1 MAGLSRLGA
10 EGEEIMTRAFL
21 LVLCLMLFGC
31 DDGENKTAQYALN
44 NLVYVRDVRTGLCF
58 AFYWGGSAH
67 GGPGFTTVPC
77 EAVLD
82 YLPKYPACERP
93 SREESNEV

>member
-1 MAGLSRLGA
+1 MAGLSGLEAEGA
-10 EGEEIMTRAFL
+10 ETMTRAFL

-31 DDGENKTAQYALN
+31 DEETRGPEHALS
-44 NLVYVRDVRTGLCF
+44 NLVYIRDNRTGLCF
-58 AFYWGGSAH
+58 AFYWGGGEH

-82 YLPKYPACERP
+82 YLPKYPACEKAEP
-93 SREESNEV
+93 